1 VSFSP
6 GVYEGISS
14 RDYHADPALGS
25 TSLKTLATKTPAHWK
40 WEREHPVQKDA
51 YDIGTITHS
60 LVLEQDESGVVVV
73 EAENWLTKAA
83 KEAKA
88 EARAAGKIPLLP
100 KDWAQ
105 VKAMRDSIM
114 AHPAA
119 RHAFTGHQAEVSF
132 FWDEDGLML
141 KCRPDA
147 WQQGYLVDLKTTVN
161 ADPRSF
167 PKLAYDLGYY
177 QSAAH
182 YQDGTH
188 VWLGE
193 TLPFVFVL
201 VEKSPPY
208 LVSVVELDDY
218 AIRRG
223 REVNHGAKEIYRKCL
238 ATDTW
243 PGYPDAPP
251 LGLPR
256 WATRQLE
263 ENLDDIF

>member
-1 VSFSP
+1 VSYSP
-6 GVYEGISS
+6 GVYEGISNA
-14 RDYHADPALGS
+14 DYHADPALGS

-40 WEREHPVQKDA
+40 WERDNPPEPKDA
-51 YDIGTITHS
+51 FELGTVVHS

-73 EAENWLTKAA
+73 EAENWMTKAA

-105 VKAMRDSIM
+105 VTAMRDSIM

-119 RHAFTGHQAEVSF
+119 RHAFTGHRSEASV

-147 WQQGYLVDLKTTVN
+147 WQPGYLVDLKTTIN
-161 ADPRSF
+161 ADPRNF
-167 PKLAYDLGYY
+167 PKLAYDLGYF

-182 YQDGTH
+182 YQDG
-188 VWLGE
+188 VANWFGE
-193 TLPFVFVL
+193 ALPFVFVL
-201 VEKSPPY
+201 AEKQPPY
-208 LVSVVELDDY
+208 LVSVVELTDE
-218 AIRRG
+218 ALAHG
-223 REVNHGAKEIYRKCL
+223 REANHRAKQIYRECL

-243 PGYPDAPP
+243 PGYPDTPP
-251 LGLPR
+251 LGLPK

-263 ENLDDIF
+263 ETLDEF